1 MPDRKEAA
9 LKLTS
14 SEKCLKAGK
23 AQESLTDSTAALE
36 IFRSLGPDGVEALP
50 DVLRT
55 VIEGKRMLAL
65 QLDQELTE
73 VQEFAEAEK
82 SNFAKAGDKRGEA
95 AMLISLAEIA
105 SSRCSR
111 PFASG
116 PLPDVKPLEEALHM
130 LRDVGDKKLEG
141 LALLAMSETYMM
153 RPALVEAKSA
163 ADAALKV
170 FEELG
175 DSLNK
180 AKALRAGG
188 RCSMASGKVTAGEQ
202 AIQAAIATFR
212 QQDARRLEAEEFI
225 ALSELLLNV
234 GKAKAASCAAEQ
246 GMVLLKV
253 LGASEVEE
261 IAALIKVSD
270 CMLALNKG
278 RSALMRGREAARRC
292 TGKRGEAMALQIV
305 AAAELHLGKRTQSLA
320 TAKQGQEVA
329 TQSGDESLIARAI
342 RDEAAALAV
351 LNDHE
356 EACRRLQ
363 EAASLA
369 AKAGNLTLQAA
380 IHRFAADVHI
390 NKGNFKEALSSARE
404 AVEASERQGDKRN
417 MARGLE
423 TVGTAQGVLVQ
434 FPQAT
439 TTAQE
444 CQELYQEVG
453 DPLGEERALELMAKL
468 RAAQGKMDGA
478 LEAGEERLAVVRESC
493 GPDKEA
499 DALHQ
504 VGGLHF
510 QAGNI
515 ALAERTVKEAKSVA
529 RKAGCHGI
537 LSEILV
543 TLAHIYLEKSDL
555 SGEIGGRSF
564 LDLAARACADAVA
577 AAGKVK
583 MLRTW
588 GQALLFRGRAMLRL
602 GRRTEAWRSGVDSA
616 NRCQEAGDGP
626 GLCRAYI
633 LCGEIRIE
641 NGDLSGAQE
650 ILAQA
655 QDIAQQCN
663 EDELSRQAEALLD
676 RTKIKAPVAAQPIED
691 DSAGVVK
698 EEVVVQAASSVAAAP
713 AKQGLDPVVVR
724 KTVMK
729 LVADAI
735 ADDGELEV
743 DSPFMEAGMD
753 SLSSVSL
760 TSMLAKEFGMAMS
773 PSLVFDF
780 PNVRALEEHLI
791 QEHAN
796 Q

>member
-1 MPDRKEAA
+1 
-9 LKLTS
+9 
-14 SEKCLKAGK
+14 
-23 AQESLTDSTAALE
+23 
-36 IFRSLGPDGVEALP
+36 
-50 DVLRT
+50 
-55 VIEGKRMLAL
+55 
-65 QLDQELTE
+65 
-73 VQEFAEAEK
+73 
-82 SNFAKAGDKRGEA
+82 
-95 AMLISLAEIA
+95 MLISLAEIA
-105 SSRCSR
+105 PSKCSS
-111 PFASG
+111 PFAGG

-153 RPALVEAKSA
+153 RPALIEAKSA

-180 AKALRAGG
+180 AKALRDGG
-188 RCSMASGKVTAGEQ
+188 RCSLASGKVTAGEQ
-202 AIQAAIATFR
+202 AVQAAIEIFR
-212 QQDARRLEAEEFI
+212 EQDAKRLEADEFI

-234 GKAKAASCAAEQ
+234 GKAKAALCAAEQ

-253 LGASEVEE
+253 LGASKVEE
-261 IAALIKVSD
+261 VAALIKVSD

-278 RSALMRGREAARRC
+278 RAALMRGQEAAKRC
-292 TGKRGEAMALQIV
+292 KGERAEAMALQIV
-305 AAAELHLGKRTQSLA
+305 AAAQLHLGKRAQSVV
-320 TAKQGQEVA
+320 TAKEGQQVA
-329 TQSGDESLIARAI
+329 SACGDTSLMARAL

-351 LNDHE
+351 LDDYE
-356 EACRRLQ
+356 ESCKRLQ
-363 EAASLA
+363 EASALAS
-369 AKAGNLTLQAA
+369 KAGNLTLQAA
-380 IHRFAADVHI
+380 IQRFAADVHI
-390 NKGNFKEALSSARE
+390 NRGNFKEALTSARE

-423 TVGTAQGVLVQ
+423 TVGTAQGVLVN
-434 FPQAT
+434 FAQAT

-510 QAGNI
+510 QSGNI

-543 TLAHIYLEKSDL
+543 TLAHIYLEKSDM

-577 AAGKVK
+577 AAGKAR

-650 ILAQA
+650 ILEQA
-655 QDIAQQCN
+655 QDIAQRCN
-663 EDELSRQAEALLD
+663 EEELGKQAEALLE
-676 RTKIKAPVAAQPIED
+676 RTKIKAPVAVQQIED
-691 DSAGVVK
+691 EVAVAK
-698 EEVVVQAASSVAAAP
+698 EETVSQVAASSVAAAP
-713 AKQGLDPVVVR
+713 AKKGLDPVVVR

-729 LVADAI
+729 LVQDAI

-791 QEHAN
+791 QEYEN